1 MRLFKRGTIY
11 WFELVFNGERIQKST
26 KTKNQRAAGQIASA
40 FHASLAKG
48 EVGITERKPAPTLSA
63 AVKDFLAWSTAE
75 HKAHPRTTLRYRT
88 SSRAVLKAFTDVPLD
103 RITADD
109 VERFKVTRSAEK
121 GARTKRRIRPAT
133 VNRELAFLKAV
144 FHHAIKSDRVARNP
158 VSKVAFLNEENQQD
172 RVLTYDEQRRY
183 LAKATPLLRDVA
195 TLILETGARPEE
207 IYTIE
212 AKNVS
217 LAGRYLVIPKGKTQ
231 AAKRRLGLTSAALT
245 ILAKRLES
253 RPTGFVFPCETDEHR
268 PIPKVNN
275 AHDRAV
281 RDSGVAKF
289 RLYDCRHTWAT
300 RAAEAGVDLVTL
312 AALLGHSKLAMVTRY
327 AHPTQS
333 HQLSAMEKVEAHN
346 AEREAREFGTA
357 TVQ

>member
-1 MRLFKRGTIY
+1 M
-11 WFELVFNGERIQKST
+11 
-26 KTKNQRAAGQIASA
+26 
-40 FHASLAKG
+40 
-48 EVGITERKPAPTLSA
+48 GITERRPAPTLSVA
-63 AVKDFLAWSTAE
+63 LREFLAWSTAE
-75 HKAHPRTTLRYRT
+75 HRAHPRTTLPYKT
-88 SSRAVLKAFTDVPLD
+88 SSKTILKAFADVPLD
-103 RITADD
+103 RITAED
-109 VERFKVTRSAEK
+109 VERFKATRSAEK
-121 GARTKRRIRPAT
+121 GARTKRVIRPAT

-144 FHHAIKSDRVARNP
+144 FHHAMKSDRVTRNP
-158 VSKVAFLNEENQQD
+158 VSKVDFLNEENQQD

-183 LAKATPLLRDVA
+183 LNHATPLLRDVA
-195 TLILETGARPEE
+195 SLILETGARPEE

-217 LAGRYLVIPKGKTQ
+217 VAGRYFVIPKGKTQ
-231 AAKRRLGLTSAALT
+231 AAKRRLGLTSTALS
-245 ILAKRLES
+245 ILARRLEA
-253 RPTGFVFPCETDEHR
+253 RPAGFLFPCETDETR

-333 HQLSAMEKVEAHN
+333 HQLSAMEKIEAHN
-346 AEREAREFGTA
+346 AMKETREVGIAKLE
-357 TVQ
+357 

>member
-1 MRLFKRGTIY
+1 MRVYKRGSVY
-11 WFELVFNGERIQKST
+11 WFELVFNGERIQRST
-26 KTKNQRAAGQIASA
+26 KSRNQRAAGQIASA

-48 EVGITERKPAPTLSA
+48 EVGITERKPAPTLSTA
-63 AVKDFLAWSTAE
+63 IRDFLIWSKAE
-75 HKAHPRTTLRYRT
+75 HRSHPSTTRRYET
-88 SSRAVLKAFTDVPLD
+88 SSKTVLKAFPDVPLD

-109 VERFKVTRSAEK
+109 VERFKATRAAEK
-121 GARTKRRIRPAT
+121 GIRTKRAIRPAT

-144 FHHAIKSDRVARNP
+144 FHHAMKSDRVTRNP
-158 VSKVAFLNEENQQD
+158 VSKVEFLNEENQQD
-172 RVLTYDEQRRY
+172 RVLTWDEQRRY
-183 LAKATPLLRDVA
+183 LANATPLLRDVA

-212 AKNVS
+212 ARNVS
-217 LAGRYLVIPKGKTQ
+217 IAGKYLVIPKGKTP
-231 AAKRRLGLTSAALT
+231 AARRRLGLTSAALS
-245 ILAKRLES
+245 ILARRLET
-253 RPTGFVFPCETDEHR
+253 RPTGYIFPCETDVNR

-281 RDSGVAKF
+281 RDSKVSKF

-300 RAAEAGVDLVTL
+300 RAAEAGIDLVTL

-333 HQLSAMEKVEAHN
+333 HQLSAMEKIEAHN
-346 AEREAREFGTA
+346 AMKETRELGVT
-357 TVQ
+357 TLQ